1 MATARFSA
9 GEETMFGTHVR
20 VSGGK
25 AYTQPNARM
34 TKTYWTM
41 WFFETVTTICV

>member
-9 GEETMFGTHVR
+9 GEEMMFGTHVR

-25 AYTQPNARM
+25 AYTQPKARM
-34 TKTYWTM
+34 TKTY
-41 WFFETVTTICV
+41 